1 MGSEVFLGAAAGIR
15 ALDEKLVVGPEI
27 WFTTVVEDSNAFF
40 KRRTTPFEVLLG
52 GHYAFHPDWRAGA
65 GVGPGLTRAFGSP
78 QVRFVLSVE
87 YAAAFRQAPA
97 PSPPSD
103 RDNDGILDAEDA
115 CPDVPGVRTDDPK
128 TNGCPP
134 PPSDRDKDGIV
145 DSDDACPDIPGE
157 KTDDPKTNGCPPARI
172 EQDEIKISKQV
183 QFKFDSDEILP
194 ES

>member
-1 MGSEVFLGAAAGIR
+1 RIAPRVLVAGAIEKFEYAGRIGFDYRAQNDRFAGSPMGSEVFLGAAAGIR
-15 ALDEKLVVGPEI
+15 ALDDKLVVGPEL
-27 WFTTVVEDSNAFF
+27 WFTTVVEESDAFF
-40 KRRTTPFEVLLG
+40 KRRTTPFEVLLA

-115 CPDVPGVRTDDPK
+115 CPDVPGVRTDDP
-128 TNGCPP
+128 
-134 PPSDRDKDGIV
+134 
-145 DSDDACPDIPGE
+145 
-157 KTDDPKTNGCPPARI
+157 
-172 EQDEIKISKQV
+172 
-183 QFKFDSDEILP
+183 
-194 ES
+194 